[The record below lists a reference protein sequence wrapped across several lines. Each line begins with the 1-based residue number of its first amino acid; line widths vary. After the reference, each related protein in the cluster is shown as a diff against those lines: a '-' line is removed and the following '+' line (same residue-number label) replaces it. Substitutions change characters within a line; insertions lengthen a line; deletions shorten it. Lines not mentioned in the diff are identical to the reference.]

1 MRKIVLCLLIL
12 VAVAVP
18 VLAQDEAAAT
28 VESIG
33 FLSMVGSALFW
44 ATLAIVIS
52 QAVSILVMWSLGLP
66 PGKLVKEIE
75 DVQNPA
81 VGAIFFVIS
90 LTATIFVGFMTS
102 DGFTPDPSAL
112 ESAAWIIG
120 GVLLGILYTILSFI
134 IAHRVMGR
142 VNNESVYGYIR
153 REVILEQNAA
163 LAFFLG
169 GLIVSPFIS
178 IVFQL
183 L

>member
-1 MRKIVLCLLIL
+1 MRKIMLCLFLLAL
-12 VAVAVP
+12 VAVPA
-18 VLAQDEAAAT
+18 LAQDGAST
-28 VESIG
+28 VESPG
-33 FLSMVGSALFW
+33 FLSLVGEALFW

-52 QAVSILVMWSLGLP
+52 QVASILVVWLLGLP

-81 VGAIFFVIS
+81 VGACFFIIS
-90 LTATIFVGFMTS
+90 LTATFFVGFMTT

-120 GVLLGILYTILSFI
+120 GVLLGFLYTGLIFI

-142 VNNESVYGYIR
+142 ENNENMLGYIR
-153 REVILEQNAA
+153 REIVLEQNAA

-169 GLIVSPFIS
+169 GLVVSPFIS

>member
-1 MRKIVLCLLIL
+1 MRKIGVLLVMLLL
-12 VAVAVP
+12 GGVP
-18 VLAQDEAAAT
+18 VMAQDTAAA
-28 VESIG
+28 VETPG
-33 FLSMVGSALFW
+33 FLALVGEALFW

-52 QAVSILVMWSLGLP
+52 QGASIVVMWLLGLP
-66 PGKLVKEIE
+66 PAKLVKEIE

-81 VGAIFFVIS
+81 VGALFFIIS
-90 LTATIFVGFMTS
+90 LIATFFVGFMTT

-120 GVLLGILYTILSFI
+120 GVLLAFLYTGLIFI

-142 VNNESVYGYIR
+142 EGNESMYGYIR
-153 REVILEQNAA
+153 REVVLEQNAA
-163 LAFFLG
+163 VAFFLG
-169 GLIVSPFIS
+169 GLTVSPFIS